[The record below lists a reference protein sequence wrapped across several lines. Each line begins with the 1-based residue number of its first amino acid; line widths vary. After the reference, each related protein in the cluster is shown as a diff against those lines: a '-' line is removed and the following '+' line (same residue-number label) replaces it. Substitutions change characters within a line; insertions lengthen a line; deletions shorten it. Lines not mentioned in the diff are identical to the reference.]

1 MVCCCESCSHYSHYD
16 DRLYD
21 YLSGILQYDMIA
33 SYLFVTYVICGSVMI
48 GKLGW
53 GGYYY
58 YVHILISWIVFWVTS
73 HRCMLVITLLLHML
87 YVIGFFYSL
96 VLMMRYY
103 RHYTIVTYD
112 LCGIA
117 SVARYFG

>member
-1 MVCCCESCSHYSHYD
+1 
-16 DRLYD
+16 
-21 YLSGILQYDMIA
+21 MIYAVELALVNLVRGGVIPMLLLGFTDCYWVA
-33 SYLFVTYVICGSVMI
+33 SR
-48 GKLGW
+48 K
-53 GGYYY
+53 
-58 YVHILISWIVFWVTS
+58 
-73 HRCMLVITLLLHML
+73 CMLVITLLLHML

-96 VLMMRYY
+96 VLMVRYY

>member
-1 MVCCCESCSHYSHYD
+1 MYD
-16 DRLYD
+16 
-21 YLSGILQYDMIA
+21 
-33 SYLFVTYVICGSVMI
+33 ICGRVSI

-53 GGYYY
+53 GGVIPMLHLGFTDCY
-58 YVHILISWIVFWVTS
+58 WVAS

-96 VLMMRYY
+96 VLMVRYY

-112 LCGIA
+112 LCGLLVLHGISGRA
-117 SVARYFG
+117 FATI